1 MGCSQPGSIVGKQ
14 EKEVP
19 CLRLATGHRRSG
31 QSEMNMEAEVTGC
44 ALGCGVREA
53 GREPGARFRHQGH

>member
-1 MGCSQPGSIVGKQ
+1 MGKQ

-44 ALGCGVREA
+44 ADGRVWGEGSRKEA
-53 GREPGARFRHQGH
+53 RC